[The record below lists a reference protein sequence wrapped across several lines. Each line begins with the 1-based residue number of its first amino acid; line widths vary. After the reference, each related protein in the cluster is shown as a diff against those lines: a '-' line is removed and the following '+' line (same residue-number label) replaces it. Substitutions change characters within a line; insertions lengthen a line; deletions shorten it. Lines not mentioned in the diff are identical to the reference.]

1 MRRLLFVALLAAAC
15 SRDDGPARAHPCL
28 AALGDLRYAL
38 PDPLLAAARTA
49 IAGGT
54 LDPQLREA
62 LLASTDPA
70 HARAQRILLAM
81 ETRTASA
88 PPIDEAPDD
97 PPPTRAPMLRVAT
110 PPPEPIVAST
120 AAPLPSPPPGAAPPP
135 PPRPSPKLSA
145 LGLSRTR
152 KGAALTLTGSGG
164 LVVGIANQPMS
175 GVVHLVMEA
184 SAGEGALRSRPR
196 VEGARVTGVRR
207 TGKSVFVTLS
217 LEPGW
222 RLGGIVRSSS
232 GATVNLRRPA

>member
-1 MRRLLFVALLAAAC
+1 VRRLLFVAVFAASC
-15 SRDDGPARAHPCL
+15 SRDATPVRARPCL
-28 AALGDLRYAL
+28 AALADLRYAL

-54 LDPQLREA
+54 LDPQLRDA

-81 ETRTASA
+81 ETRTVSA

-120 AAPLPSPPPGAAPPP
+120 AAPLPEPPPGAAPAP
-135 PPRPSPKLSA
+135 PPRPSPKLSS

-196 VEGARVTGVRR
+196 VEGARVTGVRK